1 LLSAKSSAVPKA
13 AVSCFISVPAVIMVS
28 VTAARVAGRNR
39 AASNG
44 ARPTGVINKVWK
56 AGSII
61 GTGNESIASG

>member
-1 LLSAKSSAVPKA
+1 
-13 AVSCFISVPAVIMVS
+13 MVS
-28 VTAARVAGRNR
+28 VTAARIAGRNR

-61 GTGNESIASG
+61 GTGNGSIASG